1 MLYLR
6 SEIRM
11 SDELVQYGIVWRII
25 TPLVVLFSNGFLTLK
40 FEKIVIIALIVQPT
54 NDLISKYPSKH
65 LTALYNLMIL
75 SASNV
80 NDSLTT

>member
-54 NDLISKYPSKH
+54 NDLISKYPSKY

>member
-54 NDLISKYPSKH
+54 NDLISKYPSKY

-80 NDSLTT
+80 NDSLTI